1 MSETFFVNLANE
13 QILITVGGKTTTNKY
28 TIRCGRQSFILNFKV
43 IFCLCLKEKS
53 SLTGRKYA
61 LCFVPEVDRRIFST
75 SADNRLIANSCAESM
90 CLHTFSVM
98 DQVELVLV
106 TVSYGPAFK
115 KSVLRPV

>member
-1 MSETFFVNLANE
+1 MSTVSETFFVNLANE
-13 QILITVGGKTTTNKY
+13 QILITVGRKTTTNKY
-28 TIRCGRQSFILNFKV
+28 TIRCGRQLCILNLKV
-43 IFCLCLKEKS
+43 IFSLCLKEKS

-61 LCFVPEVDRRIFST
+61 LCFVPEVDRRIIST
-75 SADNRLIANSCAESM
+75 SADNRLIANSM

-106 TVSYGPAFK
+106 TVSSGPAFK